1 MTFGEYFQ
9 SVMSDLVTTHLWD
22 DPYAAIS
29 PQYHD
34 GRWIDM
40 ILNGYQQKQSAA
52 ITAAVINTNNGGFR
66 MTAD

>member
-1 MTFGEYFQ
+1 
-9 SVMSDLVTTHLWD
+9 
-22 DPYAAIS
+22 
-29 PQYHD
+29 
-34 GRWIDM
+34 M